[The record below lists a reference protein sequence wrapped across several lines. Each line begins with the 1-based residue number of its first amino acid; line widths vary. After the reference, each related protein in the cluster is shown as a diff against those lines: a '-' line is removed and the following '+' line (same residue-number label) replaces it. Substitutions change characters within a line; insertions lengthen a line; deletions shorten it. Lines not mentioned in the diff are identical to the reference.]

1 MGGEPPNG
9 RATGL
14 CSHISTFLVRIHSHA
29 TFSRQKMPMVLGTV
43 RARDSSSP
51 PDDEAGLPWHVILAT
66 IAIYSLGRAEWHW
79 LYILPVLWLLKC
91 AEDQRRRRL
100 WNRLYATAS
109 AAVASVNT
117 SESVTWLNQIFRAV
131 WQMYERSIGRYA
143 LAILQTKV
151 NQNIPKR
158 IGVTAVTLKSFSFGA
173 VEARRS
179 DGRFRIA
186 PVILENVYMVDK
198 RVEPSRDPR
207 KEKIRYLFRSD
218 VRWQTGPSSKL
229 LELAI
234 KHRLVP
240 FDTVDVEV
248 SDLMLEGTLEI
259 EFVFMRSYPWLCH
272 VALSFVQPPSVHF
285 KLSLG
290 ASLNALDLMPKLR
303 SWLDDLIESTLTET
317 MVGDNKYT
325 IPLFEWYGED
335 QDNESPERQASRP
348 SASHPNGPAA
358 GIRARSAPRGRER
371 ERERAPPLRPEGPS
385 EGPSPIPPTHA
396 ASLAAQAALNGSS
409 GGTGVLRPEAAR
421 PAHSAALGHT
431 GIANATSSQRGAAGQ
446 AEVADG
452 ERRRHRTQ
460 CGTGSP
466 PTVGASPQRR
476 SAATKKHAANGCGAG
491 AAAVEVMSES
501 AFFGSDGLDGASG
514 ARTVGVPVPGLWR
527 RDSVGVERTP
537 IATYLNDEQTGDVLA
552 TWASER
558 PPETPEPYRGIGS
571 TGICSLLG
579 VQPPHSPTNLKVS
592 PCNKDLARASPEDIA
607 AAAAAAQAITPR
619 QPLPRTAAV
628 ATPDSAP
635 WSAGIGSAFAS
646 AAAAAAAA
654 AGYQMAWHDD
664 RPEWILD
671 PQLLRAAR
679 AEEMARGAVGE
690 LIVHVTHVVG
700 LVLERPSRLASS
712 LGPLL
717 AASLYVHLA
726 VGDGAEQRGKLLN
739 ASAVHAA
746 AGGGTSVTTPSRG
759 ADADAINAAEAEGHF
774 VVNHSE
780 SCFRLCVHDS
790 LTQKLRMRLCI
801 KEIAVELKELG
812 SSELA
817 LAALRVN
824 VPALHAVPL
833 PLAGRQE
840 PAMIHLQVTFR
851 LLT

>member
-1 MGGEPPNG
+1 MPP
-9 RATGL
+9 A
-14 CSHISTFLVRIHSHA
+14 
-29 TFSRQKMPMVLGTV
+29 VLGTV

-51 PDDEAGLPWHVILAT
+51 PDDEAGLPWHVILAA
-66 IAIYSLGRAEWHW
+66 IAIYLLGRAEWHW

-131 WQMYERSIGRYA
+131 WQMYERPIGRYA

-198 RVEPSRDPR
+198 RVEPSRDPL

-272 VALSFVQPPSVHF
+272 VAFSFVQPPSVHF

-335 QDNESPERQASRP
+335 QDKESPERQASRP
-348 SASHPNGPAA
+348 SASHPNGPSAAGAA

-371 ERERAPPLRPEGPS
+371 ERAPPLRPEGPS
-385 EGPSPIPPTHA
+385 PMPPTHA
-396 ASLAAQAALNGSS
+396 ANVAAQAGHYGSS

-421 PAHSAALGHT
+421 SAHAAALGHT
-431 GIANATSSQRGAAGQ
+431 GVANASSSQRWAAGQ

-452 ERRRHRTQ
+452 ERRRHRT
-460 CGTGSP
+460 GGSGSP

-491 AAAVEVMSES
+491 PAAVEVMSES
-501 AFFGSDGLDGASG
+501 AFFGSDGLDGASE
-514 ARTVGVPVPGLWR
+514 ATTVGVPGLWS
-527 RDSVGVERTP
+527 RDSIGVERTP

-571 TGICSLLG
+571 TGICGGSLCSLLG
-579 VQPPHSPTNLKVS
+579 VQPPPSPTNLKVS
-592 PCNKDLARASPEDIA
+592 PLNNARDLARASPGDIA
-607 AAAAAAQAITPR
+607 AAAAAAQAMTPR
-619 QPLPRTAAV
+619 QPLPRTATV
-628 ATPDSAP
+628 ATPDSAT

-690 LIVHVTHVVG
+690 LIVHLTHVAG
-700 LVLERPSRLASS
+700 LVLDRPSRLASS
-712 LGPLL
+712 LGPFL

-726 VGDGAEQRGKLLN
+726 VGDGAEQRGKLLS

-746 AGGGTSVTTPSRG
+746 ASGGTSGTTPSRG
-759 ADADAINAAEAEGHF
+759 ADADAISAAEAEGHF
-774 VVNHSE
+774 VVNQSE

-790 LTQKLRMRLCI
+790 LTQKLRMRLSI

-812 SSELA
+812 SAELA